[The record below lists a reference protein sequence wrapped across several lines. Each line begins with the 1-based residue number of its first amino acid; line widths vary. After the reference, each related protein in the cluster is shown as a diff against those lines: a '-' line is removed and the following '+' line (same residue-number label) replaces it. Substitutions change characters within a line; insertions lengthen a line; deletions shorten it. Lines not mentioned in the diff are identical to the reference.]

1 MSDSKEAPEPVDP
14 KEGMR
19 QALER
24 KKKSQQQR
32 DDQVEAE
39 REMGGHAHG
48 QAAGKRTFQRK
59 SFG

>member
-1 MSDSKEAPEPVDP
+1 MSESEQKPEPVDP

-24 KKKSQQQR
+24 KKKGQQQG
-32 DDQVEAE
+32 DGHIEPE
-39 REMGGHAHG
+39 REMGGQAHG
-48 QAAGKRTFQRK
+48 QAGGKRTFQRK

>member
-1 MSDSKEAPEPVDP
+1 MSESEKKPEPVDP

-24 KKKSQQQR
+24 KRAQQQQG
-32 DDQVEAE
+32 DDHVEAE
-39 REMGGHAHG
+39 REKGGHAHG
-48 QAAGKRTFQRK
+48 PAAAKRTFQRK